1 MGIQRTP
8 ARYFTAQ
15 EVKNYLIRGAD
26 RTDTIT
32 YPSREWDMP
41 ITVISKL
48 HKPYDKLIFPL
59 TGLLLWYIRLL
70 MQTFNVQLPC
80 F

>member
-1 MGIQRTP
+1 MGI
-8 ARYFTAQ
+8 
-15 EVKNYLIRGAD
+15 
-26 RTDTIT
+26 
-32 YPSREWDMP
+32 WP
-41 ITVISKL
+41 ITVISEL
-48 HKPYDKLIFPL
+48 SKPYDKLIFPL

>member
-1 MGIQRTP
+1 MGI
-8 ARYFTAQ
+8 
-15 EVKNYLIRGAD
+15 
-26 RTDTIT
+26 
-32 YPSREWDMP
+32 WP
-41 ITVISKL
+41 ITVISEL

-70 MQTFNVQLPC
+70 LQILNVQLPC

>member
-1 MGIQRTP
+1 MGIRQ
-8 ARYFTAQ
+8 TA
-15 EVKNYLIRGAD
+15 I
-26 RTDTIT
+26 
-32 YPSREWDMP
+32 
-41 ITVISKL
+41 ISEL

-70 MQTFNVQLPC
+70 LQTLNVQLPC